1 MDISLEPKD
10 DVGVQFTVNQRNMI
24 IAKFHLTLKRP
35 SKWRVH
41 RTVILQD
48 LVSAIRNN
56 LNTKYESLITMQLT
70 IFI

>member
-24 IAKFHLTLKRP
+24 IAKFHLTLKCP